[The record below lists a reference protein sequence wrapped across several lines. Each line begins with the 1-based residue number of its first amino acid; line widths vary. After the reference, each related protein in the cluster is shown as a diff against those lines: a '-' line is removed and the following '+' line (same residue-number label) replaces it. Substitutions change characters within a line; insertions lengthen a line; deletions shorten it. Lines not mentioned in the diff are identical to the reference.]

1 MGSYLNPGG
10 GLFRACRRSKIYV
23 DKSNLITKTNEV
35 LGTEQRFVCVSRPQR
50 FGKSMAANML
60 AAIMVGMNLNFDG
73 LKDAVI
79 RMLAGDKVQIN
90 TGTFSNDM
98 TTFQGM
104 DDVLTLLVHLGY
116 LSYHWP
122 DRTVTIPNK
131 EMYKCFNKT
140 AHLYH

>member
-1 MGSYLNPGG
+1 MKCLAPNSALYASAGRGVSENPW
-10 GLFRACRRSKIYV
+10 
-23 DKSNLITKTNEV
+23 
-35 LGTEQRFVCVSRPQR
+35 
-50 FGKSMAANML
+50 
-60 AAIMVGMNLNFDG
+60 

>member
-1 MGSYLNPGG
+1 MKCLAQNSVLYASAGRGVSENPW
-10 GLFRACRRSKIYV
+10 LQICW
-23 DKSNLITKTNEV
+23 
-35 LGTEQRFVCVSRPQR
+35 PP
-50 FGKSMAANML
+50 
-60 AAIMVGMNLNFDG
+60 IMVGMNLNFDG